1 MTHIR
6 RNAAA
11 DMKWCFE
18 VFWGAR
24 MAAVFP
30 PEAPRSHDM
39 PNLEHCSSEAH

>member
-1 MTHIR
+1 MAADMTHIHP
-6 RNAAA
+6 NAAA

-30 PEAPRSHDM
+30 RESPGPM
-39 PNLEHCSSEAH
+39 TCQT